1 MAANIL
7 AAPQDQA
14 LRPGGASLPQ
24 IMTQPLDEPPV
35 PGLDPVAARR
45 WLALGRADSPWLHE
59 EVARRMIERLQWFRD
74 PPASWMH
81 WEPEIG
87 GLQAHGALVQ
97 RLPGAARLVWSHQGR
112 MPGALEAPATGLWDR
127 LPWRRGADRVQLASP
142 DSVVSMLW
150 SNMLLHMV
158 AQPQTLLQR
167 WHAHV
172 ASGGFVMFS
181 CLGPDSL
188 RELRSVY
195 HEEGW
200 PAPAHAFT
208 DMHDWGDMLVH
219 AGFAE
224 PVMDMERICLT
235 YSSAEAMLNE
245 LRSLGRNLASGRA
258 AGLRS
263 KSWRR
268 RLISALE
275 RRGSRSG
282 DGRLSLT
289 FEVIYGHAFKTE
301 RRVAGGDQTV
311 SVDEMR
317 AMLRS
322 RKP

>member
-1 MAANIL
+1 MG
-7 AAPQDQA
+7 
-14 LRPGGASLPQ
+14 PGAASLPL

-45 WLALGRADSPWLHE
+45 WLTLGRSTSPWLHE
-59 EVARRMIERLQWFRD
+59 EVARRMLERLQWFRD

-87 GLQAHGALVQ
+87 GLQAHEALSQ
-97 RLPGAARLVWSHQGR
+97 QLAGAARQVWTHRGR
-112 MPGALEAPATGLWDR
+112 LPVALEAPATGLWDR
-127 LPWRRGADRVQLASP
+127 LPWRRAADRVAVASP

-158 AQPQTLLQR
+158 AQPQSLLQQ
-167 WHAHV
+167 WHRHV

-188 RELRSVY
+188 RELRGVY
-195 HEEGW
+195 LHEGW
-200 PAPAHAFT
+200 PAPSHAFT

-224 PVMDMERICLT
+224 PVMDMERITLT
-235 YSSAEAMLNE
+235 YSSAEAMLDE
-245 LRSLGRNLASGRA
+245 LRSLGRNLATGRS

-263 KSWRR
+263 REWRR
-268 RLISALE
+268 RLASAVE
-275 RRGSRSG
+275 RHGARSD

-289 FEVIYGHAFKTE
+289 FEVIYGHAFKSE
-301 RRVAGGDQTV
+301 RRVAGSDQTV

-322 RKP
+322 RRP